1 MKTYLRYT
9 VLLLALFLS
18 MPSMAQQEDEERDAF
33 LTLVEGSL
41 KAGSSKELIKHLYN
55 KVEVKLEGDRK
66 DYSINQA
73 EIMLK
78 QFFQQ
83 FPSNGF
89 EFVHDGK
96 NSSGGVIYAIGT
108 YSSSGGSH
116 RVVIRAKKFNEAYKV
131 YRLEFTKER

>member
-9 VLLLALFLS
+9 VFVLNLLFSLS
-18 MPSMAQQEDEERDAF
+18 VFAQQVDKEKDDF
-33 LTLVEGSL
+33 LALVEGSL
-41 KAGSSKELIKHLYN
+41 KASSSRELIKHLN
-55 KVEVKLEGDRK
+55 DKIEVKLDGDRK
-66 DYSINQA
+66 EYSVNQA

-89 EFVHDGK
+89 EFDHDGK
-96 NSSGGVIYAIGT
+96 NASGGVVYAIGS
-108 YSSSGGSH
+108 YNSPGGVH
-116 RVVIRAKKFNEAYKV
+116 RVVIRARKFKEVYKV